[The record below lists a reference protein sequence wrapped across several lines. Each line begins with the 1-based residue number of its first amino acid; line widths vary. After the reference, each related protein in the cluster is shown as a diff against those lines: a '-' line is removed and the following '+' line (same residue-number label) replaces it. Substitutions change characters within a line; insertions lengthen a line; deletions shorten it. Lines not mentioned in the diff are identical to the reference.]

1 MPKIRFQAKLTA
13 ISSQPI
19 LGLPTATSGKLPSRG
34 MSMVEDTLNGHAFQA
49 LLEPDGLGTRQRCT
63 SRHQMGDTVIEMLF
77 GLRRTIP

>member
-1 MPKIRFQAKLTA
+1 
-13 ISSQPI
+13 
-19 LGLPTATSGKLPSRG
+19 
-34 MSMVEDTLNGHAFQA
+34 MVEDTLNGHAFQA